1 MENKITTLFNYII
14 DKKREYVELADCFGD
29 DHFIVSDLLKEIT
42 GMEKAFEVISGENY
56 IDYFI
61 AHI

>member
-1 MENKITTLFNYII
+1 MEDKVKALFKYII
-14 DKKREYVELADCFGD
+14 EQKHKYVDLAECFGD
-29 DHFIVSDLLKEIT
+29 DHFIVSDLLKEIA